1 MINTRVGNRIK
12 MLRRQLKITENE
24 MSERLGI
31 TMLHYS
37 QLEDGHIKITVDQLI
52 TISYIL
58 GISPQSLL
66 LTSETMSPILNAWT
80 EKTLYSSDVIVLRN
94 KKRRHLK

>member
-12 MLRRQLKITENE
+12 MIRKQLKITENE
-24 MSERLGI
+24 MSERLGM

-37 QLEDGHIKITVDQLI
+37 QLEDGHIKITVDQLV

-58 GISPQSLL
+58 GVTPQSLIL
-66 LTSETMSPILNAWT
+66 EAKETDFMVFEDKNSVNQPSEI
-80 EKTLYSSDVIVLRN
+80 VIFR
-94 KKRRHLK
+94 KKKVI

>member
-12 MLRRQLKITENE
+12 MIRKKLKITENE
-24 MSERLGI
+24 MSERLGM

-37 QLEDGHIKITVDQLI
+37 QLEDGHIKITVDQLV

-58 GISPQSLL
+58 GVTPQSLIL
-66 LTSETMSPILNAWT
+66 EAKETDFMVFEDKNSVNQPSEI
-80 EKTLYSSDVIVLRN
+80 VIFR
-94 KKRRHLK
+94 KKKVI